1 MQDRCCKI
9 NRNIILRE
17 FHPLCVE
24 KFAFARPQQWCCG
37 IIILSSLILLRVGDN
52 SITRYQGQLGGDQTG
67 ERDGGPGVQLQQ
79 AHLRGGQL
87 HGTQVGP

>member
-1 MQDRCCKI
+1 MRG
-9 NRNIILRE
+9 LRP
-17 FHPLCVE
+17 FYVE

-37 IIILSSLILLRVGDN
+37 IIILSSLILLGVGDN
-52 SITRYQGQLGGDQTG
+52 SITRYQGQLGGDQAG

>member
-1 MQDRCCKI
+1 MFDYLHLQTCKQCI
-9 NRNIILRE
+9 GQVAYFIT
-17 FHPLCVE
+17 V
-24 KFAFARPQQWCCG
+24 QWCCG

-52 SITRYQGQLGGDQTG
+52 SITRYQGQLGGDQAG

-87 HGTQVGP
+87 HGTQVGQ